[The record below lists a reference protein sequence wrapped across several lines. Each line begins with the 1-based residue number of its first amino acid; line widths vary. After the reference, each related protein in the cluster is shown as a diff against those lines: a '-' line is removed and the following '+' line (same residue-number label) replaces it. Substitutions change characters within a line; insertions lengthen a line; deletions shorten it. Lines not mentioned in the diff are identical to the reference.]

1 VLVPRPDFVQDHEA
15 ARGRVVEDVGGLGHL
30 HHEGGLS
37 CGEFVACADAREDAV
52 YQADFGV
59 FGGHE
64 TTDVR
69 HQHNQRVLA
78 NVGGVVANEALRDV
92 VMVRLNIQVV
102 DDGAT
107 GFNADDGIVEVA
119 LHQKQLQLLAVDVV
133 FPTVLN

>member
-1 VLVPRPDFVQDHEA
+1 MKVDCPVASSSRAPT
-15 ARGRVVEDVGGLGHL
+15 RVKMR
-30 HHEGGLS
+30 S
-37 CGEFVACADAREDAV
+37 TK
-52 YQADFGV
+52 ADFGA

-78 NVGGVVANEALRDV
+78 NVGGVVAKEALRDV

-102 DDGAT
+102 DDSAT

-119 LHQKQLQLLAVDVV
+119 LHQKQLQLLAVDIV